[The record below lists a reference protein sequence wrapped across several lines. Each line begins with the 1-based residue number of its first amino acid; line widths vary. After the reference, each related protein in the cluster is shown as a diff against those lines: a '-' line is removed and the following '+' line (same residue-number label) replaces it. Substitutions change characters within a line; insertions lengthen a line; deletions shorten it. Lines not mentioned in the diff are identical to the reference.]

1 MKRIFLISFLIIC
14 TSELQAQ
21 NTWPNPKFS
30 YLVTIGGIEFSFEE
44 VIGLSTE
51 TQVIE
56 YRGGSSPVYST
67 VKMPGIQK
75 FGNVTFKKGIAKNDL
90 TSLLAKAKAKAM
102 KRETIIIKLM
112 DENGESTF
120 TWTLTNAFIAK
131 FGSTDKFSIDTIEV
145 AHEGLT
151 VSR

>member
-1 MKRIFLISFLIIC
+1 
-14 TSELQAQ
+14 
-21 NTWPNPKFS
+21 
-30 YLVTIGGIEFSFEE
+30 
-44 VIGLSTE
+44 
-51 TQVIE
+51 
-56 YRGGSSPVYST
+56 
-67 VKMPGIQK
+67 
-75 FGNVTFKKGIAKNDL
+75 
-90 TSLLAKAKAKAM
+90 M

-131 FGSTDKFSIDTIEV
+131 LGSKDKFSIDTIEV